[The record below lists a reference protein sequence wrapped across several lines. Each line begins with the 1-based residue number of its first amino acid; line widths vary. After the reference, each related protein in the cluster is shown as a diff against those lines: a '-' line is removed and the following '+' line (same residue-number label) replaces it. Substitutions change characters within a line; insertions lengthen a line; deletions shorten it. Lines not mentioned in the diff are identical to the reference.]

1 MDQKLLARIDPHVI
15 GWGVLISLV
24 SVILF
29 DLHVALSVGIGAVI
43 AIANWVGFRWI
54 GGKIV
59 SSDGQHRARYAVLLA
74 VKMAIVLA
82 AIGLVLK
89 TGKVEVLAFL
99 IGLSALVLGVLSRS
113 AMLALM
119 GGEPPL
125 REEDSVDG

>member
-15 GWGVLISLV
+15 GWGVLISLGAV
-24 SVILF
+24 FLF
-29 DLHVALSVGIGAVI
+29 DLHIALSVGIGAVI

-59 SSDGQHRARYAVLLA
+59 ASDGQHRARYAILLA
-74 VKMAIVLA
+74 LKMTAVLA
-82 AIGLVLK
+82 VIGLVLK
-89 TGKVEVLAFL
+89 TGKVDVLAFL

-119 GGEPPL
+119 GGEPSL